1 VTYDRQVIRR
11 YSILAGSVLLIAAC
25 SSPSEPA
32 DEVTGGT
39 WTVSDCAVV
48 GPATE
53 VDGAPSGPGTSQI
66 VVTELGAGAPS
77 IAIALETQPA
87 AELQVVDIALG
98 SGDAVAPGDVLTVEY
113 CGVGLTSRAVFDSSW
128 SRGQPAQFP
137 LDGLIAGW
145 QEGLPGMQV
154 GGQRLLVIPGELA
167 YGEQPPPGIE
177 PNETL
182 VFVVELTERIGS

>member
-1 VTYDRQVIRR
+1 MTYDPAVKRHFGIALG
-11 YSILAGSVLLIAAC
+11 IVLVTAAC

-32 DEVTGGT
+32 DEVSGGT

-48 GPATE
+48 GPAAE
-53 VDGAPSGPGTSQI
+53 IDGAPSGPGTSQI
-66 VVTELGAGAPS
+66 VVTDPGSGVPS
-77 IAIALETQPA
+77 IAIAADTQPA
-87 AELQVVDIALG
+87 VELQIVDLTLG
-98 SGDAVAPGDVLTVEY
+98 SGDVVAPGDVLTVEY

-128 SRGQPAQFP
+128 SRGQSAQFP

-177 PNETL
+177 ANETL
-182 VFVVELTERIGS
+182 IFVVDLTERIGS